1 MKCKKIIK
9 FIGGLVLSLS
19 LLFSTTCVEAA
30 KTGMGTQKM
39 GGGNVLQSKVLGNM
53 LDGERLYSAS
63 ADSTCSVPR
72 IRAKISVHYRSTGA
86 KIDGDI
92 GFWNYNAK
100 NALTTTIDM
109 HHFYNNETGK
119 WDKFVNTPCTAYGT
133 ADAIYN
139 GAGYAAYSSVTY

>member
-30 KTGMGTQKM
+30 KTGK
-39 GGGNVLQSKVLGNM
+39 
-53 LDGERLYSAS
+53 R
-63 ADSTCSVPR
+63 
-72 IRAKISVHYRSTGA
+72 
-86 KIDGDI
+86 
-92 GFWNYNAK
+92 
-100 NALTTTIDM
+100 
-109 HHFYNNETGK
+109 
-119 WDKFVNTPCTAYGT
+119 DKFVNTPCTAYGT